1 MQRITVQDNEHDE
14 LIENEDVVATPP
26 KKILRKTKT
35 YEYDA
40 GRDLLDQKMNI
51 TFRQGAQLSPA
62 VRQQIRAAVST
73 ATPGFKIV
81 EMNTTEFVKSMRQ
94 QLNTELARHEQE
106 EEEDYD
112 SDEELEERDEPEHS
126 SAYTQCSIEGHV
138 TPVIIDTGAGGCM
151 ISEYLLK
158 KIGWTV
164 EATTRQTMVVADRHV
179 SRPLRHVFELS

>member
-1 MQRITVQDNEHDE
+1 MERIAVQEDE
-14 LIENEDVVATPP
+14 RDESMEEDVVMTPP

-51 TFRQGAQLSPA
+51 TFRQGAQLSPV

-94 QLNTELARHEQE
+94 QLNTELTRHEQE
-106 EEEDYD
+106 EEDYD
-112 SDEELEERDEPEHS
+112 SGEELEERDEPEHS

-158 KIGWTV
+158 KIGWTM
-164 EATTRQTMVVADRHV
+164 EAVTR
-179 SRPLRHVFELS
+179 